1 VSKKSGKF
9 KPKKDEPS
17 AATNETRASS
27 RRRDASN
34 RSRDRNPGAVVE
46 RYRNLIAVSLV
57 AVAVAIVGF
66 LAVQSGTAA
75 SYSCG
80 SLLTLPPESAAQ
92 PGAAG
97 TEPQSFALE
106 DHGRDHTGAG
116 RSVRYVSCPPTSGD
130 HGSGALPRQFFG
142 PGSVQQP
149 RDWLHNLE
157 HGYAVIAYAGDPGSD
172 VLDQIRNAM
181 DGAVPSEVAV
191 SCGLPNKVL
200 AFRFDDMSE
209 PFAVLAWDKALLMS
223 TFDAGLATNTAERFQ
238 DGPAAPE
245 RAC

>member
-1 VSKKSGKF
+1 MLQ
-9 KPKKDEPS
+9 
-17 AATNETRASS
+17 
-27 RRRDASN
+27 
-34 RSRDRNPGAVVE
+34 
-46 RYRNLIAVSLV
+46 RYRGLLAVGLVVIAVGV
-57 AVAVAIVGF
+57 VGF
-66 LAVQSGTAA
+66 FALQSGTAA
-75 SYSCG
+75 SYSCD
-80 SLLTLPPESAAQ
+80 SLLTPPPESVAQ
-92 PGAAG
+92 PGTGA
-97 TEPQSFALE
+97 TEPQPFATE
-106 DHGRDHTGAG
+106 DDGRDHTAVG
-116 RSVRYVSCPPTSGD
+116 RAVRYVFCPPTSGD

-181 DGAVPSEVAV
+181 DLPAPSEVAV

-223 TFDAGLATNTAERFQ
+223 TFDAGLAAETAELFQ
-238 DGPAAPE
+238 DGPQAPE